1 MRIVLAVVLVV
12 LSFAHADEHC
22 TRLES
27 QPVKWHLLSPNSSE
41 SNGRSGLLLA
51 ELEYGERMWGV
62 IDDRNRNPVYHEICN
77 SEYKVHSSHE
87 YFSEDETMEFPQFR
101 LFDYA
106 AYTCD
111 DASVGLLFLECVD
124 KNNTDPEWD
133 LVGAG
138 LYFLSN
144 ETEEIEKGRE
154 GLLVVHFAD
163 QTEEAG
169 GEGSWLSGTVCD
181 DRFTDHAADLSCQYL
196 GYEYAEEWGSGRQ
209 YVPDSIL
216 EENMIQI
223 LVDDINCD
231 ESNTNIT
238 ECEAAV
244 LEGHDCSR
252 PENLWLKCASNSSE
266 PEWVFDFALLYD
278 VHYEG
283 KLSHEGLLI
292 IGFKDMNHQEVKPKI
307 GTVCDD
313 SFNGHAANL
322 SCQYLGYKYADA
334 WGSNPE
340 NAHYFPTEYY
350 EQADLPILVD
360 DVQCDEWTKHISEC
374 EARMFE
380 HDCSKSENIWL
391 KCSMEDDEE
400 EGTEE
405 GGTEE
410 GGTEE
415 EGTEEQGLELE
426 FGGAKLSL
434 NLNKIHKKWN
444 F

>member
-1 MRIVLAVVLVV
+1 MRIVLAVVLVTV
-12 LSFAHADEHC
+12 LSFAHASDC

-62 IDDRNRNPVYHEICN
+62 RDDGNRNPVYHEICN
-77 SEYKVHSSHE
+77 SEYKVHSSYE
-87 YFSEDETMEFPQFR
+87 YFSEDETDGFSQFR
-101 LFDYA
+101 LFDDG
-106 AYTCD
+106 AYSCD
-111 DASVGLLFLECVD
+111 TASVGLLFLECVD

-209 YVPDSIL
+209 YVPASIL
-216 EENMIQI
+216 EEYNIDI

-244 LEGHDCSR
+244 LEGHDCSSS
-252 PENLWLKCASNSSE
+252 ENLWLKCASNSSE
-266 PEWVFDFALLYD
+266 PEWVFGFAQLYD

-283 KLSHEGLLI
+283 ERSPEGLLI
-292 IGFKDMNHQEVKPKI
+292 IGFEDMNHQEVNPKI

-313 SFNGHAANL
+313 YFNGHAADL
-322 SCQYLGYKYADA
+322 YCQVLGFRYAEA
-334 WGSNPE
+334 WGSSPE
-340 NAHYFPTEYY
+340 NVHYY
-350 EQADLPILVD
+350 AIDLPILVD
-360 DVQCDEWTKHISEC
+360 DVQCDEWTNHISEC

-405 GGTEE
+405 EGTEE
-410 GGTEE
+410 EGTEE
-415 EGTEEQGLELE
+415 EGTEEQGLDLE